1 MCLDESVVTAQ
12 DMEEAMD
19 FDNLKCYALKVAKFG
34 GIQPTLDFY
43 KWAREQGKVT
53 WMGGMFDTGVSKR
66 MHAAFATLPGMDL
79 PADVSDFTE
88 YFEHDTAL
96 PSLQLQEGELVLNMV
111 DHPAG
116 LGCVLDKDYLRSV
129 LVDEV
134 TIAKD

>member
-1 MCLDESVVTAQ
+1 
-12 DMEEAMD
+12 MD

-96 PSLQLQEGELVLNMV
+96 PPLQLLEGELVLNTV